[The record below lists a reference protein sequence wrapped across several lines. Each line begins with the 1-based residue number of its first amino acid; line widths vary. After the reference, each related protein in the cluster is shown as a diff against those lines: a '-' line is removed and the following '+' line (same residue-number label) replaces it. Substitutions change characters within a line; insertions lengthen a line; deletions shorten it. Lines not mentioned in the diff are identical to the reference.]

1 MKITQQYIGNI
12 TIYTAIHK
20 NKYVGQGQTMQGA
33 IKECYKDMAR
43 GGK

>member
-1 MKITQQYIGNI
+1 MKITQQHVGNI

-20 NKYVGQGQTMQGA
+20 NKYVGQGQTVKTA
-33 IKECYKDMAR
+33 IKECHKDRLR